1 MSVDDEL
8 DVFESHVWASPIGRV
23 ILLGKL
29 TFWCAGWFKRMV
41 GGKMGFTDE
50 CCRDSGALK
59 CASHPAFTKCGIKI
73 DPVVVNSMSIGQQ
86 ASKNRCSRGLA
97 DVVRRDAVREPR
109 ALGS

>member
-23 ILLGKL
+23 ILLGKF

-59 CASHPAFTKCGIKI
+59 CASHPAVTKYGIEI
-73 DPVVVNSMSIGQQ
+73 DPVVVNPMSIGQQ
-86 ASKNRCSRGLA
+86 ARENSRPGGLA
-97 DVVRRDAVREPR
+97 HIVWCDAGREPR